1 MLHQC
6 HSLYEQRDGSGLRQ
20 KRQDGEK
27 VETNFLVQMWGSAL
41 PNEQKWG
48 ASTLAVGTILSTIS
62 SISSI
67 FFYV

>member
-6 HSLYEQRDGSGLRQ
+6 HSLYEQRETAAEC
-20 KRQDGEK
+20 QDGEK

-48 ASTLAVGTILSTIS
+48 AST
-62 SISSI
+62 
-67 FFYV
+67 